1 MTSERERKSVYKR
14 ERIRGDS
21 LNSFFVSLR
30 IIMSTTNVTTITG
43 ITVEDVRFPTSKD
56 FSGSD
61 AMTPDP

>member
-1 MTSERERKSVYKR
+1 MKLTISSSCV
-14 ERIRGDS
+14 
-21 LNSFFVSLR
+21 V
-30 IIMSTTNVTTITG
+30 MSATTVTTITG